1 MTDVIKTVSTYFLVS
16 CSSFFVL
23 CLSAVFT
30 PKVVGAD
37 EVKPTF
43 TNTAQ
48 SVLTQTANQTNQKV
62 YFPRRGKLKR
72 CLTTHIDT
80 CIFNTSISVNTPI
93 L

>member
-1 MTDVIKTVSTYFLVS
+1 
-16 CSSFFVL
+16 
-23 CLSAVFT
+23 
-30 PKVVGAD
+30 
-37 EVKPTF
+37 VKPTF